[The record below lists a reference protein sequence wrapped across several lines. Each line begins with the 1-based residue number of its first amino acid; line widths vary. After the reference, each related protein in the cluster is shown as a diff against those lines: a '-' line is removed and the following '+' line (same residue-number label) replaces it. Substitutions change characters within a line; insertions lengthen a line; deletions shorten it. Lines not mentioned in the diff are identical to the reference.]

1 MKKCK
6 HDQEIIAQLNDPNQI
21 YKQER
26 DFFMAKEKTNFDRYK
41 TSDEMN
47 AAADELAAVLR
58 QLRKDARQL
67 EAKETAERERRAREM
82 ELRENAELG
91 RLSREVMIGNASIYD
106 ILKMSSDD
114 RQSFF
119 GVVSEAKE
127 IFDRSVS
134 WTFNNGSNVH
144 DYLLRRLRADRD
156 TEANAHV

>member
-1 MKKCK
+1 
-6 HDQEIIAQLNDPNQI
+6 
-21 YKQER
+21 
-26 DFFMAKEKTNFDRYK
+26 MAKEKTNFDRYK

-67 EAKETAERERRAREM
+67 EAEEIAERERLAREK

-91 RLSREVMIGNASIYD
+91 RLSREVMIGNTSIYD

-119 GVVSEAKE
+119 GDVSEAKE

-134 WTFNNGSNVH
+134 WTFNNGSSVH

-156 TEANAHV
+156 AEANAHA